1 MCKVLNA
8 FLFMCQVELLSRL
21 HHFHLVP
28 LVGYCIETPRREI
41 ERLLVYEYMPNGNLR
56 EHLNQPLGKENLN
69 WAARL
74 KIALGAARGL
84 EYLHEA
90 ADPRVLH
97 RDFKSSNILLDTKW
111 RAKVSRHFR
120 ER

>member
-1 MCKVLNA
+1 
-8 FLFMCQVELLSRL
+8 VELLSRL

-28 LVGYCIETPRREI
+28 LVGYCIEAHGSDL

-56 EHLNQPLGKENLN
+56 EHLNQSFRKESLGWE
-69 WAARL
+69 ARL

-90 ADPRVLH
+90 ANPRVLH
-97 RDFKSSNILLDTKW
+97 RDFKSNNILLDSNW
-111 RAKVSRHFR
+111 RAKVGLLCFWRVFMQFDQ
-120 ER
+120 